1 MDFWKS
7 QDGTKRMEILCIFF
21 DIKMVDVGVVGV
33 ECAWWMNGEEI

>member
-21 DIKMVDVGVVGV
+21 DIKMVDVGGRVCLVDEWGRDI
-33 ECAWWMNGEEI
+33 N